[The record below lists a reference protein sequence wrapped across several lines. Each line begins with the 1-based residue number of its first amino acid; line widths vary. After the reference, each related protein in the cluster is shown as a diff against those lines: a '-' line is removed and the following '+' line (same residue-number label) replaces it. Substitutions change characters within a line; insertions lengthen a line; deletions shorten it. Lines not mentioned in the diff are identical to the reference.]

1 MQGARPTYK
10 HETHNLYL
18 FYKSWWKVDTEEAF
32 AKEEETSGFMSA
44 HDVAYCPEAIPAGS
58 WQYYNKLAYQ
68 SQIVVT
74 QGNHVSIRKSNNL
87 SVAVP
92 QSCMPV
98 QEFSCK
104 NPGEYFSFD
113 SSVSSVGYVCDT
125 G

>member
-1 MQGARPTYK
+1 MFFCLCSECAERVHINADTDQVFNIDFSGEYKLQELQGARPTYK

-32 AKEEETSGFMSA
+32 SKEEETTGFISA

-74 QGNHVSIRKSNNL
+74 QGKHISIGKI
-87 SVAVP
+87 
-92 QSCMPV
+92 
-98 QEFSCK
+98 K
-104 NPGEYFSFD
+104 
-113 SSVSSVGYVCDT
+113 
-125 G
+125 